1 MGFTAFCAVAAWAA
15 GPQRDLTVEIR
26 QVEEGRD
33 AAGSY
38 RAGTRSEAAPMGVH
52 KIQVRN
58 GQKGAIRFNQSVPM
72 QWVQSVQQASS
83 NSGAGA
89 TMALHWFTVGK
100 SIAVQPTWPGGN
112 KPAVVDIEVSSSGMQ
127 NEVNADLPRQNRSET
142 TSTVTAPLG
151 EWVTFATSG
160 AEQPSG
166 TYSSDAPTQTRQL
179 LQIRVLVP

>member
-1 MGFTAFCAVAAWAA
+1 MAAVAAWAA

-38 RAGTRSEAAPMGVH
+38 RASTRSEAAPMGVH

-58 GQKGAIRFNQSVPM
+58 GQKGAIRFNQAVPM
-72 QWVQSVQQASS
+72 QWVQSVQQATS
-83 NSGAGA
+83 NSGAG
-89 TMALHWFTVGK
+89 K
-100 SIAVQPTWPGGN
+100 SIVVQPTWPGGN

-127 NEVNADLPRQNRSET
+127 TEVNADLPRQNRSET

-160 AEQPSG
+160 AEQPAG